1 MSGMEKETKGVRTKR
16 QIYQCAMD
24 LFREKGYDQVSVEE
38 IVRTAGTAKGTFYIY
53 FHSKADIILE
63 MLRQYD
69 DYYDHVMLSMDPK
82 TPVDRRMEEIV
93 RAACRFTQEV
103 IGLDL
108 IRVLYTKQLGAG
120 KAHKRLLNEDRALFG
135 ILAQLIREGQAE
147 GVYRPEYSA
156 EDVTKVDA
164 SRCIACGRCV
174 VVCPVGGR
182 RFGGEAYAAASAHF
196 VAAFS
201 ARREP
206 EWFVATLK

>member
-1 MSGMEKETKGVRTKR
+1 MEKETKGVRTKR

-135 ILAQLIREGQAE
+135 ILAKLIREGQAE

-156 EDVTKVDA
+156 EDVTMLLLRGIRAVFFEWC
-164 SRCIACGRCV
+164 SS
-174 VVCPVGGR
+174 
-182 RFGGEAYAAASAHF
+182 GGEVDLTGECLWLLE
-196 VAAFS
+196 VAERGF
-201 ARREP
+201 R
-206 EWFVATLK
+206 V